1 MAFDLAQLKQQLT
14 AAPLVSPYAHD
25 LAVAIICD
33 TFRLA
38 NVRPPARSA
47 WDTFPKRFTS
57 PLWRDQV
64 AILAHVLVSSS
75 LREET
80 VRTLKP
86 NFDAVVA
93 LGRFFDSVSPLSGE
107 MVRSNAFRQ
116 EEFLRKWIDAVG
128 GQVKGESAPESQR
141 KLEHLDYRRAMKDF
155 ERAETARK
163 AEAEKREKM
172 LKEAAQNAA
181 DARGW
186 RE

>member
-47 WDTFPKRFTS
+47 WETFPKRFVS
-57 PLWRDQV
+57 ALWQEQV
-64 AILAHVLVSSS
+64 TILAHVLVSSS

-86 NFDAVVA
+86 NFEAVVA
-93 LGRFFDSVSPLSGE
+93 LGRFFESVAPLTAE
-107 MVRSNAFRQ
+107 MVHSNAFRQ
-116 EEFLRKWIDAVG
+116 EEFLRKWIHAVG
-128 GQVKGESAPESQR
+128 GRVQGESEQESR
-141 KLEHLDYRRAMKDF
+141 RRMEHLDYRRAMDDF
-155 ERAETARK
+155 ARAEAARK

-172 LKEAAQNAA
+172 LKEAAQNAP

>member
-14 AAPLVSPYAHD
+14 AAPLVSPYAHE

-38 NVRPPARSA
+38 NIRPPARTAWEAFRQRFVSA
-47 WDTFPKRFTS
+47 
-57 PLWRDQV
+57 LWQEQV

-86 NFDAVVA
+86 PFDAVVA
-93 LGRFFDSVSPLSGE
+93 LGRFFEAVAPLTAE

-116 EEFLRKWIDAVG
+116 EEFLRKWIHEVG
-128 GQVKGESAPESQR
+128 GQVKGESTQEAQR
-141 KLEHLDYRRAMKDF
+141 RLEHLDYRKAVKDF
-155 ERAETARK
+155 ERAEAARK
-163 AEAEKREKM
+163 AEAQKREQM

>member
-1 MAFDLAQLKQQLT
+1 MAFDLAQLKQQLA

-33 TFRLA
+33 TFRMA
-38 NVRPPARSA
+38 NVRPPARTA
-47 WDTFPKRFTS
+47 WETFPKRFVST
-57 PLWRDQV
+57 LWREQV

-86 NFDAVVA
+86 HFDAVVA
-93 LGRFFDSVSPLSGE
+93 LGHFFESVAPLAAE
-107 MVRSNAFRQ
+107 MVRSNTFRQ
-116 EEFLRKWIDAVG
+116 EEFLRKWIHAVG
-128 GQVKGESAPESQR
+128 GRVKGESEKISQQR
-141 KLEHLDYRRAMKDF
+141 LEHLDYRRALKDF
-155 ERAETARK
+155 ERAEAARK
-163 AEAEKREKM
+163 AEAQKREQM
-172 LKEAAQNAA
+172 LKDAAQSAA